1 MPALVPPPTSR
12 RVNIV
17 PHTHWDREWYLPFQ
31 SFRARLVELLDS
43 LLDRLLTDTGY
54 AHFLLDG
61 QMAVVDDYLAIRPER
76 KETLRQLAADG
87 RLAMGPW
94 YTLPDE
100 FLVSG
105 ETHIRNLQR
114 GRRIAADFGG
124 AMEVGYLPD
133 MFGHIAQMPQL
144 FRLFGYEHAVV
155 WRGVPSAVEATGF
168 WWESPDGS
176 TVRAE
181 YLPTGYGNG
190 ANMPRD
196 PAALLSQISE
206 WVKDQRTIIE
216 NRAVLWMNGSDH
228 LTPQPFLPQV
238 VAEAN
243 ALSEGTYELVVTSLA
258 AHLAAADSTDLTTWS
273 GELRSGSRANLLMG
287 VGSNRVD
294 VHQAAARA
302 ERALEQRAEP
312 LAALL
317 QPPDQWPEGL
327 LDVAWLEM
335 LRNAAH
341 DSICACSHDE
351 VVDAVKV
358 RYAEARQIGEAI
370 EERSLRY
377 LADDLAVSG
386 PVVVNA
392 AQRSRSGLVEVRFP
406 GTEPWAGVQVTSID
420 DGCHPQFDLP
430 MEQGIAVIAEEV
442 MWNADCTGI
451 RLSEHDDGLH
461 VAMVCDE
468 SAVDVPRNRGLVKQ
482 AVEHSLSERMI
493 ATVLVPPTHRA
504 LVRVEDVVGYGW
516 RPVAATTERVA
527 TAAVPVTVNVTDS
540 RSTIANGLLT
550 VVVDAVT
557 GTFSING
564 MAGFGRLVDDGDAG
578 DTYNWSPPRKQLVV
592 DTPSTVMLTA
602 VESGPLRAGVSI
614 RRSYV
619 WPERIDDT
627 LSERVGHREVSVT
640 TSIEVRAGESI
651 VRMSV
656 EFNNEVAD
664 HRLRMHL
671 PLSSPASVS
680 HAECAFTVVERGL
693 DAEGGPS
700 EEPMS
705 TFPSRRFVQAG
716 GLTVVHEGLLEYEL
730 VDIAA
735 FGATTMAL
743 TLIRATRFLS
753 RGSMT
758 MRPMPAGP
766 QHELRGSQ
774 MPGRH
779 RVEFALCLDDS
790 SHGTVDP
797 YAMVDDVFLPMSVVY
812 GAGGG
817 TTPGTHQALDVRGAV
832 VVSSLRRNNGH
843 LELRVFNPSHQ
854 LAEVSVA
861 GRSGNVVDLGGNVL
875 DRFDAAMTV
884 GAHQIVTLALTD

>member
-1 MPALVPPPTSR
+1 MTDLAPSPRQQPASR
-12 RVNIV
+12 RVDIV

-31 SFRARLVELLDS
+31 AFRARLVELLDA
-43 LLDRLLTDTGY
+43 LLDRLQTDTGY

-76 KETLRQLAADG
+76 RDTLRRLAADG

-114 GRRIAADFGG
+114 GRRVAEDFGG

-133 MFGHIAQMPQL
+133 MFGHVAQMPQL

-155 WRGVPSAVEATGF
+155 WRGVPSAVKATGF
-168 WWESPDGS
+168 WWEAPDGS
-176 TVRAE
+176 RVRAE

-190 ANMPRD
+190 ASMPRD

-206 WVKDQRTIIE
+206 WVKDQREIIGD
-216 NRAVLWMNGSDH
+216 RSVLWMNGSDH
-228 LTPQPFLPQV
+228 LTPQPFLPLV

-243 ALSEGTYELVVTSLA
+243 ALSEGAYELVVTSLA
-258 AHLAAADSTDLTTWS
+258 AHLAAADSTDLVTWR
-273 GELRSGSRANLLMG
+273 GELRSGARANLLMG

-312 LAALL
+312 MAALFL
-317 QPPDQWPEGL
+317 PPAEWPEAL
-327 LDVAWLEM
+327 FDVAWLEM

-377 LADDLAVSG
+377 LAENLSVCG

-392 AQRSRSGLVEVRFP
+392 SQRSRGGLVDVRFP
-406 GTEPWAGVQVTSID
+406 GTEPWAGVQVTRID
-420 DGCHPQFDLP
+420 KGVRPRFDLP
-430 MEQGIAVIAEEV
+430 MAQGIAVIAEEV
-442 MWNADCTGI
+442 MWNGDCTGI
-451 RLSEHDDGLH
+451 RLSEGDDGLH
-461 VAMVCDE
+461 VEMVCDGGP
-468 SAVDVPRNRGLVKQ
+468 VDIPRNRGLVKQ

-493 ATVLVPPTHRA
+493 ATVHVAPSHRGI
-504 LVRVEDVVGYGW
+504 VRVDDVAGYGW
-516 RPVAATTERVA
+516 QPVAETLPQVRSAVA
-527 TAAVPVTVNVTDS
+527 PVTVDGRNMS
-540 RSTIANGLLT
+540 NGLVSVT
-550 VVVDAVT
+550 VDDVT
-557 GTFSING
+557 GTFAIDG
-564 MAGFGRLVDDGDAG
+564 VTGYGRLVDDGDQG
-578 DTYNWSPPRKQLVV
+578 DTYNWSPPRQQRIV
-592 DTPSTVMLTA
+592 DTPSSVVATIDET
-602 VESGPLRAGVSI
+602 GPLRARATI
-614 RRSYV
+614 ETNYE
-619 WPERIDDT
+619 WPLRIDD
-627 LSERVGHREVSVT
+627 SIGERVGRRSVDVT
-640 TSIEVRAGESI
+640 TTIELRAGEPYVRVNI
-651 VRMSV
+651 VFDNFV
-656 EFNNEVAD
+656 ED
-664 HRLRMHL
+664 HRLRVHL
-671 PLSSPASVS
+671 PLTHAASTS
-680 HAECAFTVVERGL
+680 LAECAFTVVERGL

-716 GLTVVHEGLLEYEL
+716 GLTVAHEGLLEYEL
-730 VDIAA
+730 VDIGASGAA
-735 FGATTMAL
+735 AMAL
-743 TLIRATRFLS
+743 TLVRGTRFLS

-774 MPGRH
+774 MLGRH
-779 RVEFALCLDDS
+779 SVDFALCAAD
-790 SHGTVDP
+790 VDP
-797 YAMVDDVFLPMSVVY
+797 YAMVDDVFSPLAVVY
-812 GAGGG
+812 GTGGG
-817 TTPGTHQALDVRGAV
+817 PLPATHRSLAV
-832 VVSSLRRNNGH
+832 EGSGVVSSLRRYNGT
-843 LELRVFNPSHQ
+843 LEVRMFNPTD
-854 LAEVSVA
+854 APAAVRIA
-861 GRSGNVVDLGGNVL
+861 GRHGKVVDLRGTVL
-875 DRFDAAMTV
+875 GEFDGAMTV
-884 GAHQIVTLALTD
+884 EAQQIVTLALAD